1 MGKLQAVVTD
11 RKAWHAAIHGVIRS
25 RTYSVS
31 EQQQTYFY
39 VHYVNNLE
47 KLGTIPILQGR
58 KYDSEQNRS
67 GEVGTQSRRAYRFI
81 LCLLAESKTP
91 TAAEREQA
99 PVIFRGWGRGVP
111 AGLPRP

>member
-1 MGKLQAVVTD
+1 MITDKFYVRSISLGIQHLVIIINSVITYFSLGKLQAVVTD
-11 RKAWHAAIHGVIRS
+11 RKAWHAAIHGVVRS

-58 KYDSEQNRS
+58 K
-67 GEVGTQSRRAYRFI
+67 
-81 LCLLAESKTP
+81 
-91 TAAEREQA
+91 
-99 PVIFRGWGRGVP
+99 
-111 AGLPRP
+111 